1 RKYLSYRD
9 PFYLE
14 WALDAFF
21 NWKQKKPLNYVIHIH
36 GTYDMVFPIIY
47 LKEFIPLKGGTH
59 AMIIFKKKW
68 FNENLPKII
77 LDD

>member
-1 RKYLSYRD
+1 MEHSRKYLSYRD

-47 LKEFIPLKGGTH
+47 LKEFIPCGFSKIKYEFFVFLIKVALKS
-59 AMIIFKKKW
+59 F
-68 FNENLPKII
+68 
-77 LDD
+77 